1 MKLKQTNKLKTVIVS
16 EENISYTIRKAE
28 KSESNKLTNQNF
40 TENVAVFSLL
50 NTILLFITKKK
61 LVVAVFSVTSPFY
74 LQSINLDSQ
83 VVDAVVITVFSCFV
97 YFLVKF
103 FNY

>member
-61 LVVAVFSVTSPFY
+61 TSCGSLFSNISVLSTVHQLGFTS
-74 LQSINLDSQ
+74 S
-83 VVDAVVITVFSCFV
+83 
-97 YFLVKF
+97 
-103 FNY
+103 